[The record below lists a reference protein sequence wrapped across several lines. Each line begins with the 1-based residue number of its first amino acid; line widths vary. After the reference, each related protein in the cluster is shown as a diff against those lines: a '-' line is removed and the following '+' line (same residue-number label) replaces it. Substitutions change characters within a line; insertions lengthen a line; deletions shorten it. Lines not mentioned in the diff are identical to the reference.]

1 MPFTFSHPA
10 IVLPF
15 GWIGQ
20 RYFSMTALIIGSM
33 TPDFEYFLRLKVR
46 SDFSH
51 TLFGVFWFD
60 LPLGIILCFVFH
72 LLVKK
77 LLFKNLPSFLQSRFN
92 NFIDFDFIDY
102 FKKHFLIVIFSL
114 LLGAFSH
121 LFWDGF
127 THHDGFF
134 VELFPV
140 LSIKSVY
147 GVISI
152 FTIPIFPFPL
162 FKFLQHLSTLVGGI
176 CISFWIYKLPNLSS
190 VYPISIKY
198 WVSVF
203 GCFVVLL
210 SIRILVM
217 ANFHIGDFIVS
228 GISLMLLSL
237 VLMGVVEKFLHKK
250 IPTS

>member
-1 MPFTFSHPA
+1 MPFTFSHLA

-15 GWIGQ
+15 GLVGQ

-72 LLVKK
+72 LLVKNS
-77 LLFKNLPSFLQSRFN
+77 LFKNLPSFLQIRFN
-92 NFIDFDFIDY
+92 NFLDFDFIDY

-114 LLGAFSH
+114 ILGAFSH

-134 VELFPV
+134 VEFFPI
-140 LSIKSVY
+140 LQTKTIFYSIPV
-147 GVISI
+147 
-152 FTIPIFPFPL
+152 
-162 FKFLQHLSTLVGGI
+162 FKILQHLSTPVGGI
-176 CISFWIYKLPNLSS
+176 YIAFWVYKLPKLSS

-198 WVSVF
+198 WLFVF
-203 GCFVVLL
+203 GCFVVLF
-210 SIRILVM
+210 SVRILVM
-217 ANFHIGDFIVS
+217 DNFHIGDFIVS

-237 VLMGVVEKFLHKK
+237 VLVGVVEKFFHKK